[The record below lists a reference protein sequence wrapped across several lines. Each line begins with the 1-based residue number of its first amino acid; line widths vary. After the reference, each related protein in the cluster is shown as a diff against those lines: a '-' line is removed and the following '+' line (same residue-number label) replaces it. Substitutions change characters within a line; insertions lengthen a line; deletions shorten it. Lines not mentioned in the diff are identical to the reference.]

1 MKFGNLLKKELGGLL
16 TVQTIMSMLMSCF
29 ILIIMGQ
36 ILGNVADEGMDTSEV
51 NICDL
56 DGSDFTLGM
65 LDALEEYGSKPAMH
79 TLESDD
85 YAAEM
90 ERLGIKTLVIIPEG
104 FGDSVIIDK
113 KPAELLVVNKIGT
126 SIGAMIST
134 VSVSDTI
141 SAIEK
146 YLADAMLIQNH
157 GMTEDEAE
165 TVKNPILTVEY
176 STFNGKTACIPSTM
190 LISVM
195 MSQYMIAPI
204 AIFFMLLMASQ
215 MIMSAI
221 STEKIDKTL
230 ETLLSAPVSR
240 VTILTAKMTAAFIVA
255 LLSAVVMIIGFAG
268 YVYGMMGSMASEM
281 NFGASTV
288 DIAPAASEAASAV
301 QGIAEL
307 GMTLTAGGVVLVLL
321 QILMSI
327 AIGLSLALILGAL
340 CEDAQS
346 LNTLLMPIMILV
358 MVPFFVTLFADMST
372 MGMMPKMLIYLI
384 PFSHSYLACSN
395 VISEN
400 YAAFWGG
407 FAYQAV
413 FFAVCMF
420 VAVRMFTTDK
430 IFTMTKA
437 ISDKTKKNNSTIKE

>member
-16 TVQTIMSMLMSCF
+16 TVQTIISMLMSCF

-36 ILGNVADEGMDTSEV
+36 VLGNVADEGMDTSEV

-65 LDALEEYGSKPAMH
+65 LDALEEYGSKPAVH

-113 KPAELLVVNKIGT
+113 KPAELQVVNKIGT

-134 VSVSDTI
+134 VSVADTV

-157 GMTEDEAE
+157 GMTEEEAE
-165 TVKNPILTVEY
+165 TVKNPVLTVEY
-176 STFNGKTACIPSTM
+176 STFNGKTACVSSAM
-190 LISVM
+190 LINVM

-240 VTILTAKMTAAFIVA
+240 ITILTAKMTAAFIVA

-268 YVYGMMGSMASEM
+268 YIYGMMGSMAGDMMSTASVV
-281 NFGASTV
+281 NIPGAGA
-288 DIAPAASEAASAV
+288 DPDAAFDAASAV

-372 MGMMPKMLIYLI
+372 MSMMPKLLIYLI

-395 VISEN
+395 VISGN
-400 YAAFWGG
+400 FTAFWGG

-437 ISDKTKKNNSTIKE
+437 ISDKTKKR